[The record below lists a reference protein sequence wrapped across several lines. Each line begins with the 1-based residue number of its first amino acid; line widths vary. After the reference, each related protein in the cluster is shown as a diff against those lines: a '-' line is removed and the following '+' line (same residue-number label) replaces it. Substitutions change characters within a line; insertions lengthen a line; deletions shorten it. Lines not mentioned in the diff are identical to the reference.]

1 VSATLIDSGAGSGY
15 RIDGTKD
22 RVEAAAQS
30 DALLV
35 VARCGPGAGEVRQF
49 LVPTDAPGV
58 RIVPRQSVDL
68 VKRYARVHFDGVV
81 VEPAAAVGWLAA
93 RAPAG
98 AHVRDFR
105 TLYGALGYPSRAYFG
120 STADEVTDLAAYTG
134 QEDPIYQEINGYLRF
149 YPAPYEWYGTSPAQ

>member
-1 VSATLIDSGAGSGY
+1 MIYSVKSTLKILLLVCALAVPAGAGGFSFDSPSAGLF
-15 RIDGTKD
+15 T
-22 RVEAAAQS
+22 
-30 DALLV
+30 
-35 VARCGPGAGEVRQF
+35 GP
-49 LVPTDAPGV
+49 LPD
-58 RIVPRQSVDL
+58 VPR
-68 VKRYARVHFDGVV
+68 
-81 VEPAAAVGWLAA
+81 AA

-105 TLYGALGYPSRAYFG
+105 TLYGALGYPSRDYFG